1 MKNVLALAAVAGL
14 ATAAQAAVTYNDAQN
29 DLFDNGFDNL
39 DIASV
44 VVSHDATNLYVTVNT
59 RGYQNWTKYMLYFR
73 TSNTIDDTGTNGWA
87 RPVTLGSNIDRYVG
101 SWVDQPSNNQQNW
114 SWDGLQWNQDSTT
127 SNDQSQTASNAV
139 TFTIDR
145 GFLGLTGN
153 GMVFF
158 DVATS
163 GGGGGDPGVD
173 HLSTNGQATPGW
185 GFGSVGGAF
194 NTYVIPAPGAFAL
207 LGLGGL
213 VAGRRR
219 R

>member
-14 ATAAQAAVTYNDAQN
+14 ATAAQAAVTYTDAQN
-29 DLFDNGFDNL
+29 DLFNNGFDNL
-39 DIASV
+39 DITSV

-59 RGYQNWTKYMLYFR
+59 RGFQNWTKYMMYFR
-73 TSNTIDDTGTNGWA
+73 TSNTFDDTNSNGWN
-87 RPVTLGSNIDRYVG
+87 RPVTLNTNIDRYIG

-114 SWDGLQWNQDSTT
+114 SWDGLQWNLDNTT
-127 SNDQSQTASNAV
+127 SNDQSQTGSNAV

-145 GFLGLTGN
+145 AFLGLTGN

-163 GGGGGDPGVD
+163 GGGNDPGVD
-173 HLSTNGQATPGW
+173 HLSRNDPATSDW
-185 GFGSVGGAF
+185 SVASSSGAF